1 MYADDTSICYHSHEI
16 TRLNEAIN
24 NDLYKLEKWLEGNK
38 LSLNLVKT
46 RAMLISTKQKCKAL
60 QNQSHDLRVKIK
72 GTGPDTVKNARYLR
86 ANIDSSLDWKEHI
99 KAISSKVSRAI
110 GFMKHAKNF
119 LPQDTLKTLYTG
131 IVEPHFRYCC
141 SVWRCCG
148 KTDLNQLQKLQNRAA
163 RIVTNS
169 SYDAPSKPLLQKLE
183 WKCIEELISDE
194 TKLTVFK
201 SLNDLGPNYMY
212 KMFTKNSHLTERN
225 LRNTTTDLR
234 LPWRKSTV
242 GQKSFSY
249 RGAKVWNSLSTECK
263 ETTSLQVF
271 KSFLKKM

>member
-1 MYADDTSICYHSHEI
+1 M
-16 TRLNEAIN
+16 NEAIN

-38 LSLNLVKT
+38 LSLNLVET

-60 QNQSHDLRVKIK
+60 QNQSHDLCVKIK
-72 GTGPDTVKNARYLR
+72 GTGLDTVTNTKYLGV
-86 ANIDSSLDWKEHI
+86 NIDSSLDWKEHI

-110 GFMKHAKNF
+110 GSLKHARGF

-141 SVWRCCG
+141 SVWGCCG

-169 SYDAPSKPLLQKLE
+169 SYDAPSKPLLQKLG

-194 TKLTVFK
+194 TRLMVFK

-212 KMFTKNSHLTERN
+212 KIFTKNSHFTERN